1 MKLSTRGRYG
11 TRLMLELAKNYGKGP
26 ISMSDIS
33 KNLNIP
39 IKYLEQLIIPLKK
52 AELINSVR
60 GPKGGHMLSKSPE
73 EIYLWNILT
82 LLETKFSFVDCL
94 TDANA
99 CENTAT
105 CPIRPIWGKA
115 FNGMTKLF
123 KETSLKDVLT
133 SFEDHQKKEKLKS
146 TQVLSQSRFERI
158 P

>member
-33 KNLNIP
+33 RNLDIP

-52 AELINSVR
+52 ANLINSVR
-60 GPKGGHMLSKSPE
+60 GPKGGHMLAVAPDQ
-73 EIYLWNILT
+73 INVWNILT

-94 TDANA
+94 TDEDS
-99 CENTAT
+99 CESTAT

-115 FNGMTKLF
+115 FQGMTKLF
-123 KETSLKDVLT
+123 KETSLQDVLT
-133 SFEDHQKKEKLKS
+133 SFEDRQEEQTLASHQ
-146 TQVLSQSRFERI
+146 I
-158 P
+158 

>member
-33 KNLNIP
+33 RNLDIP

-52 AELINSVR
+52 ADLINSVR
-60 GPKGGHMLSKSPE
+60 GPKGGHMLAKAPN
-73 EIYLWNILT
+73 EINLWNVLT

-94 TDANA
+94 TDQNA
-99 CENTAT
+99 CDSTAN

-115 FNGMTKLF
+115 FQGMTKLF
-123 KETSLKDVLT
+123 KETSLKDVLI
-133 SFEDHQKKEKLKS
+133 SFEDQQKTETL
-146 TQVLSQSRFERI
+146 LSSQI
-158 P
+158 IGQ